1 MKEDLSEHPHANH
14 FTELVVWQEA
24 RRLSRTIFQIT
35 LEFPKEERYGLPI
48 QIRNSSRSIGAQVAE
63 AWGKRRYEKHFV
75 SKPTDADGEQYE
87 TQHWIITAH
96 DSEYLTKEQ
105 DRELGI
111 ACKTLGSRIG
121 RMISLSAQFCGST
134 ENTSNVVREPA
145 LLDEFFAPA
154 NPDLI

>member
-1 MKEDLSEHPHANH
+1 MSEHPHTNH

-35 LEFPKEERYGLPI
+35 LESPKEERYGLPS

-75 SKPTDADGEQYE
+75 SKLTDADGEQYE

-96 DSEYLTKEQ
+96 DSKYLTKEQ

-111 ACKTLGSRIG
+111 ACKT
-121 RMISLSAQFCGST
+121 
-134 ENTSNVVREPA
+134 
-145 LLDEFFAPA
+145 
-154 NPDLI
+154 